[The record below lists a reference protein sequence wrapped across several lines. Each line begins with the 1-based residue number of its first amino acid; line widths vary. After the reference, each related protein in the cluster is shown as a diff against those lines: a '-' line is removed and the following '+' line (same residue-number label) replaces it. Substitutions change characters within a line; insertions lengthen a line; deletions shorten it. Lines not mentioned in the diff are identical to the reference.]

1 MINHVGTNSAPKIG
15 AYSDFSQP
23 KTGWY
28 LGTPDIVDIK
38 KDEEKKEKKY
48 GKSIVLGA
56 FVVGFGT
63 LALMKGGFSKTF
75 TKYLDK
81 WRTSLELKSAK
92 GGKMSGFYRSV
103 SKHITSFIKKS
114 ESINNLTSLKDVL
127 FSKLMFGTKF
137 TEKIHKGITRV
148 FDKLARNTV
157 NSSYARTSKKFAGL
171 NEYITSVNQK
181 ILEQNPSDK
190 TVADAIS
197 RINDRMI
204 KVNDAYE
211 KGFGI
216 NARNS
221 RLARLKTACEGLFDY
236 FWGKSFKDIRNFG
249 SKNMFQT
256 FIAEGYMLP
265 HKVDI
270 QGDVG
275 LLRQAFTH
283 DINDTYKATSNA
295 LDNIKKFVNPYD
307 SQTNEILT
315 KLRGKLRTYKDLSGN
330 DEAIQR
336 EKICGEITEHLQE
349 LSSVYEKQAR
359 THGYNQDAVSSLA
372 DYIKEVKSLIKN
384 SQKGELQE
392 ILTEYKKILPRR
404 EYLKLRAKV
413 QEAINSLD
421 SSIETE
427 TVKYT
432 DKARDLVLGSAPTDV
447 LSILFGVG
455 TVGWFLGK
463 SKDKDERTSAAIK
476 YGIPAIGAIATS
488 LYGTA
493 RLISG
498 GKSMALG
505 LLSGWIMNRIGV
517 QIDNFRKQ
525 YYIDLSLQNKNF
537 IQQQNTNNQN

>member
-1 MINHVGTNSAPKIG
+1 
-15 AYSDFSQP
+15 
-23 KTGWY
+23 
-28 LGTPDIVDIK
+28 
-38 KDEEKKEKKY
+38 
-48 GKSIVLGA
+48 
-56 FVVGFGT
+56 
-63 LALMKGGFSKTF
+63 
-75 TKYLDK
+75 
-81 WRTSLELKSAK
+81 
-92 GGKMSGFYRSV
+92 
-103 SKHITSFIKKS
+103 
-114 ESINNLTSLKDVL
+114 
-127 FSKLMFGTKF
+127 
-137 TEKIHKGITRV
+137 
-148 FDKLARNTV
+148 
-157 NSSYARTSKKFAGL
+157 
-171 NEYITSVNQK
+171 
-181 ILEQNPSDK
+181 
-190 TVADAIS
+190 
-197 RINDRMI
+197 
-204 KVNDAYE
+204 
-211 KGFGI
+211 
-216 NARNS
+216 
-221 RLARLKTACEGLFDY
+221 
-236 FWGKSFKDIRNFG
+236 
-249 SKNMFQT
+249 
-256 FIAEGYMLP
+256 MLP

-307 SQTNEILT
+307 AQTNEILT
-315 KLRGKLRTYKDLSGN
+315 KLRGKLRDYKDLSGN
-330 DEAIQR
+330 DELIQR
-336 EKICGEITEHLQE
+336 EKICREITEHLQE
-349 LSSVYEKQAR
+349 LSSVYERQAR

-493 RLISG
+493 KLISG

-525 YYIDLSLQNKNF
+525 YDIDLSLQNKNF
-537 IQQQNTNNQN
+537 IAQQ

>member
-1 MINHVGTNSAPKIG
+1 MINQVVPNSAPKIG
-15 AYSDFSQP
+15 AYTDFSQP

-28 LGTPDIVDIK
+28 LGTQDIVDIK
-38 KDEEKKEKKY
+38 KEDEKKEKKY
-48 GKSIVLGA
+48 GKSIVIGA
-56 FVVGFGT
+56 LVVGFGT

-75 TKYLDK
+75 TKHLDK
-81 WRTSLELKSAK
+81 LRTKLELKSAK
-92 GGKMSGFYRSV
+92 GGNLSGFYRSV

-114 ESINNLTSLKDVL
+114 ESINNLTTLKDVL
-127 FSKLMFGTKF
+127 FAKLMFGTKF
-137 TEKIHKGITRV
+137 TERIHKGITRG

-157 NSSYARTSKKFAGL
+157 NSSYANTSKKFANL
-171 NEYITSVNQK
+171 NEYMTNLNEK
-181 ILEQNPSDK
+181 ILEQNPNNK
-190 TVADAIS
+190 DAIE
-197 RINDRMI
+197 RINARI
-204 KVNDAYE
+204 LRVNDAYE

-236 FWGKSFKDIRNFG
+236 FWGKSFKDYRNFG
-249 SKNMFQT
+249 SKNMYQT

-307 SQTNEILT
+307 AQTNEILT
-315 KLRGKLRTYKDLSGN
+315 KLRGKLRDYKDLSGN
-330 DEAIQR
+330 DELIQR
-336 EKICGEITEHLQE
+336 EKICREITEHLQE
-349 LSSVYEKQAR
+349 LSSVYERQAR

-493 RLISG
+493 KLISG

-525 YYIDLSLQNKNF
+525 YDIDLSLQNKNF
-537 IQQQNTNNQN
+537 IAQQ